1 MSDDIE
7 TKRFTRERVEYWI
20 PTGTYHADGARI
32 EDINLAIAWA
42 KQELEKR
49 GVVMQR
55 SAVPLTSFDFEG
67 HIRIKPHDEHVIIY
81 IEFDEEQKK

>member
-20 PTGTYHADGARI
+20 PTGAYTDDGARV
-32 EDINLAIAWA
+32 EDIGLATAWA
-42 KQELEKR
+42 KQELKQR
-49 GVVMQR
+49 GVIDH
-55 SAVPLTSFDFEG
+55 ADLNYEG
-67 HIRIKPHDEHVIIY
+67 HVRIKPCDEHVIVY